1 MTFLVVSFCLTVMK
15 FKHPFTCLVSGPT
28 QSGKTWFTV
37 KFLTN
42 LGEMVK
48 PLPSRIIWCHGQ
60 DQHGLK
66 LPDNVEVTDDLSIID
81 TIAGAEPT
89 LLVLDDLMQEAAEDR
104 RISNLFTKGS
114 HHKDLSVIMLVQNI
128 FHQGKF
134 MRTISLNTHYMVLF
148 KNPRDAG
155 QIRHLASQLFPGN
168 TKFLVDAYKQA
179 TDRPHGYL
187 VLDFTQ
193 GTSEHLR
200 VLSDVLPAEGGY
212 YYVTK

>member
-1 MTFLVVSFCLTVMK
+1 MM

-28 QSGKTWFTV
+28 QSGKTYFTV
-37 KFLTN
+37 QLLNN
-42 LGEMVK
+42 LCEMVR
-48 PLPSRIIWCHGQ
+48 PTPTRVIWCHGQ
-60 DQHGLK
+60 SQTGLK
-66 LPDNVEVTDDLSIID
+66 LPAFVELEEGTSILD
-81 TIAGAEPT
+81 TIDGSEPT

-114 HHKDLSVIMLVQNI
+114 HHKDLSVIMLVQNM

-155 QIRHLASQLFPGN
+155 QIRHLGAQLFPGDL
-168 TKFLVDAYKQA
+168 KFLACAYKQA
-179 TDRPHGYL
+179 TSRPHGYL

-193 GTSEHLR
+193 ETPDNLR
-200 VLSDVLPAEGGY
+200 VLSDILPGEEGY
-212 YYVTK
+212 YYVTE